1 MSHTS
6 VFENFWDD
14 FFLTARR
21 EQFYFMDSEE
31 DTEPRKFFC
40 FDGCMIKMD
49 KNVLEVETKELM
61 NGSVPSATYKFMADG
76 KPLISLKLCGDP
88 RQTDTISVF
97 VTDAQT
103 AMDWYEA
110 SLKASSR
117 RN

>member
-1 MSHTS
+1 
-6 VFENFWDD
+6 
-14 FFLTARR
+14 
-21 EQFYFMDSEE
+21 MDSEE

-61 NGSVPSATYKFMADG
+61 NGSVPSATYKFVAD
-76 KPLISLKLCGDP
+76 
-88 RQTDTISVF
+88 
-97 VTDAQT
+97 DAQT